1 MKRKLQLVCD
11 SGAQP
16 LAVPRFVNLGQL
28 TVSVIDAGD
37 GSETQRFVDT
47 LIGTEAALT
56 DAKADAAAD
65 FSIVIRATPRASE
78 GRLREQALE
87 EGADLVLGSA
97 RPVFAKLFGSA
108 CARWV
113 NS

>member
-1 MKRKLQLVCD
+1 MKRKLQLVGH
-11 SGAQP
+11 SGGLP
-16 LAVPRFVNLGQL
+16 LDVARFVNLGQL
-28 TVSVIDAGD
+28 TVSVIDAGG
-37 GSETQRFVDT
+37 GSETQRFVDA
-47 LIGTEAALT
+47 LIETGAALT

-65 FSIVIRATPRASE
+65 FSIVIRATPTGTE
-78 GRLREQALE
+78 GRLREEVLE

-97 RPVFAKLFGSA
+97 RPVFAKLFGST